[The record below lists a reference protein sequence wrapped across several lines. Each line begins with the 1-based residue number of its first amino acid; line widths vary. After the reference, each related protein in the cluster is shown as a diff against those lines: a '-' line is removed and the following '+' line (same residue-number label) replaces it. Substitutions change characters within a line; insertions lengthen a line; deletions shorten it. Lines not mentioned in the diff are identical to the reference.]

1 MDIVEQGSFWDL
13 IVDLVMKWADDSFV
27 EVVILRFHNLVE
39 NLFYVCLEVSR

>member
-27 EVVILRFHNLVE
+27 EVVILRFHNLVAAVIQV
-39 NLFYVCLEVSR
+39 L